1 MKGMSRNP
9 FVLLTLFAALT
20 EAAVIAA
27 PQANE
32 LNPEQEKIAA
42 AYSTLETQAIG
53 AVALG
58 REQFSV

>member
-1 MKGMSRNP
+1 MSRRQ
-9 FVLLTLFAALT
+9 FVLLTLFAAWT
-20 EAAVIAA
+20 EAGAIAA

-42 AYSTLETQAIG
+42 TYSALETQAIG